1 MIRLDEYRPY
11 PFDIINTHLKF
22 TLDPTQT
29 NVEAILHIKRKQNN
43 DNSDLLLNGEGLEII
58 SINIDGKELSAN
70 TDYHYQ
76 NHILTIFNPADEFT
90 LTTKVNINPKAN
102 TRLEGLYVSND
113 IFCTQCEAE
122 GFRHIT
128 FYPDRPD
135 VMSIF
140 SVDIS
145 APIAHYP
152 ILLSNGNLLKETI
165 DDDGVKHVKWH
176 DPFHKPC
183 YLFALVGGDLEL
195 LADNFITQSGRDIDL
210 HIYVEKGNA
219 GRAKFA
225 MGALQ
230 RAMKWDEDRFGL
242 EYDLDLFQI
251 VAISDF
257 NMGAME
263 NKGLNVFN
271 AQCLLADPQ
280 SASDGDFAVIE
291 SIVAHEYFHNWTG
304 NRITCRD
311 WFQLSLKE
319 GLTVFR
325 DQEFSADMHARAVQR
340 IDDVKMLR
348 MRQFPEDSGPFAHPV
363 RPSQYE
369 KIDNFYTAT
378 IYEKGAEVIRMQHQL
393 FGETGFMA
401 GMDLYVQR
409 HDGQA
414 VTCDDFVQSMHDAN
428 DYDTTQFMRWY
439 VQEGTPH
446 ITAKSDYNDNI
457 LTLTLHQ
464 ELISEDKKPQVIPF
478 KIAFLDAQGNKIYA
492 DNAQSDKNGEYL
504 CILTKKLQIFTFDIK
519 DFYLCEYLC
528 DFSAPIILHS
538 DYSDDDLVFLSQYA
552 KNQFVQW
559 EALQIYAK
567 RAILNSIAHYQKT
580 QNMQFDDGLLNAY
593 QYLWNTARHDD
604 AFQSLCYILPDYSE
618 ICETSDIIY
627 PHIIDK
633 VIEAYY
639 REIATQNIAIINQKY
654 HDCGNNGEYIFNAT
668 EAGRRKLRN
677 ICLRFMLVAD
687 NEKYAPLALTHY
699 RESNNFNDQFAAL
712 SLLNRYDC
720 QQRDSALADYYDRFH
735 DDEITLDKWFSLQSS
750 APFAGGLNRLEKL
763 LQHKKFSLK
772 KPNQVRAVIGGFAVR
787 NLTNF
792 HHQESYEKIGDILC
806 DIDALNPMMAARL
819 LSIFSQWRKFEPHL
833 SQAMCDVLKRL
844 QNSNLSDNASEIVNK
859 TLQ

>member
-1 MIRLDEYRPY
+1 MIRLDDYQPY
-11 PFDIINTHLKF
+11 PYDIISTYLKF
-22 TLDPTQT
+22 TLDQTQT
-29 NVEAILHIKRKQNN
+29 IVESSLRVKRKQHSYN
-43 DNSDLLLNGEGLEII
+43 DDLILNGEGLEII
-58 SINIDGKELSAN
+58 TIAIDGIALSDK
-70 TDYHYQ
+70 DYEYKD
-76 NHILTIFNPADEFT
+76 HILTIPNLTDEFT
-90 LTTKVNINPKAN
+90 LTTKVKINPKAN

-145 APIAHYP
+145 APVKDYP
-152 ILLSNGNLLKETI
+152 ILLSNGNLLNETI
-165 DDDGVKHVKWH
+165 DDNGIKHVQWH

-195 LADNFITQSGRDIDL
+195 LADKFTTQSGRDIDL
-210 HIYVEKGNA
+210 HIYVEQGNA
-219 GRAKFA
+219 GRAVFA

-230 RAMKWDEDRFGL
+230 RSMKWDEDRFGL

-271 AQCLLADPQ
+271 AQCLLADSQ
-280 SASDGDFAVIE
+280 TASDGDFAVIE

-393 FGETGFMA
+393 FGEEGFMA
-401 GMDLYVQR
+401 GMKLYVDR

-414 VTCDDFVQSMHDAN
+414 VTCDDFVQSMRDAN
-428 DYDTTQFMRWY
+428 DYNMDQFMRWY
-439 VQEGTPH
+439 IQEGTPH
-446 ITAKSDYNDNI
+446 ITAKSDYKDNI
-457 LTLTLHQ
+457 LTITLQ
-464 ELISEDKKPQVIPF
+464 QKLISDDKKPQVMPF
-478 KIAFLDAQGNKIYA
+478 KVAFLDKDGNKIYA
-492 DNAQSDKNGEYL
+492 DNAKSEENNEYL
-504 CILTKKLQIFTFDIK
+504 CILTQKEQQFNFKVK

-528 DFSAPIILHS
+528 DFSAPVILHS
-538 DYSDDDLVFLSQYA
+538 DYSNEDLVFLSQYA

-567 RAILNSIAHYQKT
+567 RAILNSIEQYKIT
-580 QNMQFDDGLLNAY
+580 QNLEYDVGLLSAY
-593 QYLWNTARHDD
+593 RHLWQAPRHDD

-618 ICETSDIIY
+618 ICEASDVIY
-627 PHIIDK
+627 PHIIEK
-633 VIEAYY
+633 VIDAYY
-639 REIATQNIAIINQKY
+639 HKIATENIDIIIKKY
-654 HDCGNNGEYIFNAT
+654 YDCASDDEYVFNAMQ
-668 EAGRRKLRN
+668 AGRRKLRN
-677 ICLRFMLVAD
+677 ICLKFMLVAD
-687 NEKYAPLALTHY
+687 SKEYAPLALENY
-699 RESNNFNDQFAAL
+699 RKSNNFNDKFAAV

-720 QQRDSALADYYDRFH
+720 AERDKALADYYQTFQH
-735 DDEITLDKWFSLQSS
+735 DEITLDKWFSLQSS
-750 APFAGGLNRLEKL
+750 APFDGGLKRLDTL
-763 LQHKKFSLK
+763 LQHEKFSLK

-792 HHQESYEKIGDILC
+792 HHQESYEKIGDLLC
-806 DIDALNPMMAARL
+806 EIDALNPMMAARL
-819 LSIFSQWRKFEPHL
+819 LSIFSQWRKYQPDL
-833 SQAMCDVLKRL
+833 SQAMYDVLKRL
-844 QNSNLSDNASEIVNK
+844 QQSNLSENSSEIINK
-859 TLQ
+859 SL